1 MREVIIEFRAPKTG
15 LTVEKVEIIQWHK
28 KERDYVEKEEILVTI
43 ETDKV
48 SLDIPS
54 PLSGQLVK
62 ILAREGE
69 TAPVGQVIALIA
81 DVSEKNPDK
90 RI

>member
-1 MREVIIEFRAPKTG
+1 MITEFRAPKTG
-15 LTVEKVEIIQWHK
+15 LTAKKVEIIQWHK
-28 KERDYVEKEEILVTI
+28 REKEYVEKEEILLTI

-54 PLSGQLVK
+54 PISGWLVK
-62 ILAREGE
+62 IVSKEGE
-69 TAPVGQVIALIA
+69 SVSVRQVIALIA
-81 DVSEKNPDK
+81 DSLEEIPGD